1 MMSSNN
7 PVDMLGVV
15 AKVLEKLPQQV
26 VFTGGATIPLYLDA
40 YSAAEMRPTDDVDC
54 VVETVS
60 QADYYRLAKKLRELG
75 LSEDVSKG
83 APLCRW
89 IYNGVKLDVM
99 PVDPAVLGFGNRW
112 YEPGVVTA
120 IRQVL
125 PNGCEIQIFSAPY
138 LLGAKIEAFINRG
151 KNQYYFSKDFEDI
164 ITVLNGCP
172 DLQTKIQNAE
182 IAVKKFVVEWVR
194 LERKNLD
201 NLAPAF
207 LSREESLS
215 GRGAMLLEVIDRL
228 AGLELGA

>member
-1 MMSSNN
+1 MSSHYA
-7 PVDMLGVV
+7 VEMLGVV

-40 YSAAEMRPTDDVDC
+40 YAAAEIRPTDDVDC
-54 VVETVS
+54 VVEIVS

-75 LSEDVSKG
+75 LSEDSSKG

-89 IYNGVKLDVM
+89 LCNGVKLDIM

-112 YEPGVVTA
+112 YERGVATA
-120 IRQVL
+120 IGQLL
-125 PNGCEIQIFSAPY
+125 PNGCEIQIFSVPY
-138 LLGAKIEAFINRG
+138 LLGAKIEAFKNRG

-164 ITVLNGCP
+164 VMVLNGCP
-172 DLQTKIQNAE
+172 DLLAAIQNAE
-182 IAVKKFVVEWVR
+182 EPVKKFVVEWIR

-207 LSREESLS
+207 LSGEESLS

-228 AGLELGA
+228 ASL

>member
-1 MMSSNN
+1 MSSRDA
-7 PVDMLGVV
+7 VEMLGVV

-40 YSAAEMRPTDDVDC
+40 YAAAEMRSTDDVDC
-54 VVETVS
+54 VVEIVS

-75 LSEDVSKG
+75 LSEDSSKG

-89 IYNGVKLDVM
+89 LCNGVKLDIM
-99 PVDPAVLGFGNRW
+99 PVDPAILGFGNRW
-112 YEPGVVTA
+112 YERGVATA
-120 IRQVL
+120 IGQLL
-125 PNGCEIQIFSAPY
+125 PNGCEIQIFSVPY
-138 LLGAKIEAFINRG
+138 LLGAKIEAFKNRG

-164 ITVLNGCP
+164 VMVLNGCP
-172 DLQTKIQNAE
+172 DLLTAIQNAE
-182 IAVKKFVVEWVR
+182 EPVKKFVVEWIR

-207 LSREESLS
+207 LSGEESLS

-228 AGLELGA
+228 ASL

>member
-1 MMSSNN
+1 MMSTNN

-75 LSEDVSKG
+75 LSED
-83 APLCRW
+83 
-89 IYNGVKLDVM
+89 
-99 PVDPAVLGFGNRW
+99 
-112 YEPGVVTA
+112 
-120 IRQVL
+120 
-125 PNGCEIQIFSAPY
+125 
-138 LLGAKIEAFINRG
+138 
-151 KNQYYFSKDFEDI
+151 FEDI

-182 IAVKKFVVEWVR
+182 IPVKKFVVEWVR

-207 LSREESLS
+207 LSGEESLS

>member
-1 MMSSNN
+1 MSSRDA
-7 PVDMLGVV
+7 VEMLGVV

-40 YSAAEMRPTDDVDC
+40 YAAAEIRPTDDVDC
-54 VVETVS
+54 VVEIVS

-75 LSEDVSKG
+75 LSEDSSKG

-89 IYNGVKLDVM
+89 LCNGVKLDIM
-99 PVDPAVLGFGNRW
+99 PVDPAILGFGNRW
-112 YEPGVVTA
+112 YERGVATA
-120 IRQVL
+120 IGQLL
-125 PNGCEIQIFSAPY
+125 PNGCEIQIFSVPY
-138 LLGAKIEAFINRG
+138 LLGAKIEAFKNRG

-164 ITVLNGCP
+164 VMVLNGCP
-172 DLQTKIQNAE
+172 DLLAAIQNAE
-182 IAVKKFVVEWVR
+182 EPVKKFVVEWIR

-207 LSREESLS
+207 LSGEESLS

-228 AGLELGA
+228 ASL